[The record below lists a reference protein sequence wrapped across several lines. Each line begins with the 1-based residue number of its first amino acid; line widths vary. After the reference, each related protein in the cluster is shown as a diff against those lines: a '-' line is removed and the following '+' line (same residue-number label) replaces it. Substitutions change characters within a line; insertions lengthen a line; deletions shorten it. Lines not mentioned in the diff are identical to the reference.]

1 MRLLEVH
8 LPNDERYDTVIRAVK
23 AADPID
29 YYVQDT
35 ERKDRK
41 LISVFMRE
49 GSGQSLIDNIQT
61 ALDTCDDFLI
71 TVLPVEATAPNI
83 EEATDQKADKRVQA
97 TREEIYSDVSTGA
110 RLEVALISHFGIMPP
125 GSQREVWSNK
135 ANKIQK
141 LQQNNWS

>member
-61 ALDTCDDFLI
+61 ALDTCDDFRI

-110 RLEVALISHFGIMPP
+110 RCCRPLWRRLA
-125 GSQREVWSNK
+125 
-135 ANKIQK
+135 
-141 LQQNNWS
+141 